1 MKRYSLHAIGSDRT
15 GIVAAVT
22 RVLADIGCNLEDS
35 RMTILHGQFAIML
48 IVEAPEGLS
57 STALEASF
65 GDVCRDF
72 DLLVGVRLLPD
83 QSTRVEVGDVVMI
96 SVHGA
101 DHPGIVADVT
111 NRVARLGGNI
121 IDLATRKIDE
131 GALASYVLL
140 VSVAMPSTL
149 SEGTLRAELEEAA
162 SELGVIC
169 VVSAG
174 SAELF

>member
-1 MKRYSLHAIGSDRT
+1 
-15 GIVAAVT
+15 
-22 RVLADIGCNLEDS
+22 
-35 RMTILHGQFAIML
+35 
-48 IVEAPEGLS
+48 
-57 STALEASF
+57 
-65 GDVCRDF
+65 
-72 DLLVGVRLLPD
+72 
-83 QSTRVEVGDVVMI
+83 MI

-162 SELGVIC
+162 RELGVIC